1 MERDKKGRRK
11 ACRKRKS
18 KKAFPASENSLE
30 KSPENA
36 NSFGI
41 DNDDDQFPIENSENQ
56 FVVVNLD
63 DDDEDDMDIDSE
75 TGNETIIVFS

>member
-11 ACRKRKS
+11 ACRIRKS
-18 KKAFPASENSLE
+18 KKASPASENSLE

-63 DDDEDDMDIDSE
+63 DDED
-75 TGNETIIVFS
+75 

>member
-11 ACRKRKS
+11 ACHKRKS
-18 KKAFPASENSLE
+18 KKASPASENSLE

-41 DNDDDQFPIENSENQ
+41 DNDDDQFQIH
-56 FVVVNLD
+56 
-63 DDDEDDMDIDSE
+63 
-75 TGNETIIVFS
+75 IVQLLHYLVKQSISN

>member
-18 KKAFPASENSLE
+18 KKASPASENSLE

-41 DNDDDQFPIENSENQ
+41 DNDDDQFQIH
-56 FVVVNLD
+56 
-63 DDDEDDMDIDSE
+63 
-75 TGNETIIVFS
+75 IVQLLHYLVKQSISN